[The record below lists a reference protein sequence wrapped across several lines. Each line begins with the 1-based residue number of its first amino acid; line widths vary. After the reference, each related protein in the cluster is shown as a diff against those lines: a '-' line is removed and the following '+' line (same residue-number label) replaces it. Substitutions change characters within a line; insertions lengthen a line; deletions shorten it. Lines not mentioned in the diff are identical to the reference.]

1 MKNLI
6 FLFGLF
12 LLFSCNSK
20 QSTDNGSEEVF
31 NADEYSLESLQ
42 GTDVQKAVKVDKNG
56 KVIEQGFVKNGE
68 KTGQWIEFD
77 PKKGTIKA
85 ITSYIDGK
93 LNGLYIEFDNLGYKT
108 IVAEFKDDDLNGK
121 YTKYKYNKKL
131 EEATYKNGKLN
142 GVRIKYNN
150 SNGKKLEEIEYKDD
164 VIDGKVRYYNDKGE
178 IVLEYEYKNGKKVKG
193 GMVKP
198 EGDNPPR

>member
-12 LLFSCNSK
+12 LLFSCNANQESNAGNE
-20 QSTDNGSEEVF
+20 QAF
-31 NADEYSLESLQ
+31 NADEYDFESLK
-42 GTDVQKAVKVDKNG
+42 GTDVQKVIKFDKNG
-56 KVIEQGFVKNGE
+56 NTIEQGFVKNGE

-77 PKKGTIKA
+77 PQKGTIKA

-108 IVAEFKDDDLNGK
+108 LVAEFKDDDLNGK
-121 YTKYKYNKKL
+121 YTKFKYNKKL
-131 EEATYKNGKLN
+131 EEASYKDGKLN
-142 GVRIKYNN
+142 GLRVKYNS
-150 SNGKKLEEIEYKDD
+150 SNGKKLEEMEYKDD
-164 VIDGKVRYYNDKGE
+164 VIDGVVRYYNDKGE
-178 IVLEYEYKNGKKVKG
+178 VVLEYVYKNGKKVKG

-198 EGDNPPR
+198 SGDNPPK

>member
-12 LLFSCNSK
+12 LLLSCNAS
-20 QSTDNGSEEVF
+20 QESGDSTGEAF
-31 NADEYSLESLQ
+31 NADEYTFESLKDS
-42 GTDVQKAVKVDKNG
+42 DVEKVTKYDDKG
-56 KVIEQGFVKNGE
+56 KKVEQGFIKNGE
-68 KTGQWIEFD
+68 KTGQWVEYD
-77 PKKGTIKA
+77 PNKGTIKA

-121 YTKYKYNKKL
+121 YIKYKYNKKL
-131 EEATYKNGKLN
+131 EEANYKNGKLN
-142 GVRIKYNN
+142 GVRIKYDK
-150 SNGKKLEEIEYKDD
+150 SSGKKLEEIEYKDD
-164 VIDGKVRYYNDKGE
+164 VIDGKVKYYNDKGE
-178 IVLEYEYKNGKKVKG
+178 VVLEYVYKNGKKVEG

-198 EGDNPPR
+198 AGENPPR